1 MTGCVSSR
9 LRADRLY
16 ISFGSADSIGGSYSN
31 EGAAALWASA
41 GSVAYPTG
49 ACCMNRKRK
58 DDRDFDH
65 MIKVAVYA
73 LGAMALMWAFIT
85 FVIRHFE

>member
-1 MTGCVSSR
+1 
-9 LRADRLY
+9 
-16 ISFGSADSIGGSYSN
+16 
-31 EGAAALWASA
+31 
-41 GSVAYPTG
+41 
-49 ACCMNRKRK
+49 MNRKRK